1 MLSRDAEHLYWL
13 SRYVERV
20 ENTARLIN
28 VNSELMLDFPGD
40 KTLGWKSII
49 ETLDTLD
56 IYQRRYITFK
66 ESNVIN
72 FLSQEKDN
80 PNSIKNCLIKAAY
93 NVKETRDCLPQ
104 SSTEQINNLLNEFN
118 KNISKSDRVKPKDMY
133 RLIEGSQRFFGI
145 INDNFSTGS
154 VFEFIRLGRY
164 IERVDMI
171 SRTLDTLC
179 VSKKNFQTHDFSTL
193 EWASMLR
200 NLSAQGA
207 YREEA
212 KGEIERGNVL
222 KFLFKNKGFP
232 RSIYNCLLEI
242 DKCVAVLPNNRLL
255 KEEVIKVIERIMSS
269 RVENYDDDKLHDFLS
284 YIQSKIFNLDTRI
297 HKSWFH
303 LHG

>member
-1 MLSRDAEHLYWL
+1 
-13 SRYVERV
+13 
-20 ENTARLIN
+20 
-28 VNSELMLDFPGD
+28 
-40 KTLGWKSII
+40 
-49 ETLDTLD
+49 
-56 IYQRRYITFK
+56 
-66 ESNVIN
+66 
-72 FLSQEKDN
+72 
-80 PNSIKNCLIKAAY
+80 
-93 NVKETRDCLPQ
+93 
-104 SSTEQINNLLNEFN
+104 
-118 KNISKSDRVKPKDMY
+118 MY

-164 IERVDMI
+164 IERLDMI

-179 VSKKNFQTHDFSTL
+179 VSKKKFQTHDFSTL

-232 RSIYNCLLEI
+232 RSINNCLLEI

>member
-49 ETLDTLD
+49 ETLDNLE
-56 IYQRRYITFK
+56 IYQRRYVTFK

-72 FLSQEKDN
+72 FLSQQKDN

-93 NVKETRDCLPQ
+93 NVKETRDCLPP
-104 SSTEQINNLLNEFN
+104 SSTEQINNLLNDFN
-118 KNISKSDRVKPKDMY
+118 KNLSKPNGIKPKDMY
-133 RLIEGSQRFFGI
+133 KLIEGSQRFYAI

-171 SRTLDTLC
+171 ARTLDTLC
-179 VSKKNFQTHDFSTL
+179 VSNKNSQTHDFSTL

-200 NLSAQGA
+200 NLSAQVA
-207 YREEA
+207 YREEG
-212 KGEIERGNVL
+212 KGEIERGSVL
-222 KFLFKNKGFP
+222 KFLFKNRGFP
-232 RSIYNCLLEI
+232 RSINNCLVEI

-255 KEEVIKVIERIMSS
+255 KEEVYKVIKKIMTS
-269 RVENYDDDKLHDFLS
+269 RVETYNDTKLHEFLDNL
-284 YIQSKIFNLDTRI
+284 QNKIFNLDARI